1 MAIRKEKYVDIVSK
15 NGGASVASRRSM
27 TARVFTSSAALG
39 FSRIVEFSSADEVMD
54 FFGASSK
61 EYQFAVRYF
70 AHVSKSA
77 TRPPKISFAGWG
89 RTNAKEV
96 RRYHVSINSASMTD
110 GGVVAVSEDGETTLF
125 NTIHDCLE
133 RLGSGVE
140 VDVTLN
146 TDIVYISAMTARDD
160 AHIASLQKAT
170 GLLSFT
176 QIPLPTLQNGET
188 VPEGF
193 DEDSVQNLV
202 PSKYIFAVHV
212 RKGQTVRFDLNGHLF
227 GGDTCCFLNFG
238 TLTLSDSV
246 GTGRAFTTNL
256 NRYVYRMEDDGKLN
270 EEAKKHYSADHDKW
284 ATCNVVQNHGR
295 CEIVGGWYGTAKCD
309 LTERLNETTWGSA
322 VSCHANSVTTI
333 NGGYFTGVTFG
344 QQAKKVAAD
353 TRDKTILWN
362 HIYEPDYWPYS
373 TVIKLYKNAQV
384 LFNGGVVFGLYNA
397 AVELQWHDCHGMTPD
412 HPYMEVKG
420 GAFYFG
426 YPNSDTYYP
435 VTVDTAQTGFEYST
449 FSRLFIFG
457 YIYNYGYTCIPPGDD
472 SNITDIGRGI
482 CVIDGAKVFNKVS
495 RYTEDGEEGENIK
508 YLKRVCDDYEWA
520 CARFSGDI
528 FVKSAECNFVYASE
542 FDSPIRSESEI
553 EEYSR
558 IARRIAEGETSDEK
572 ETPVVAMSRVDAL
585 NDDFGSFCFVEKLTP
600 NEMREVA
607 LWNAAKNFKYLY
619 SIPVTPED
627 CKKTL
632 FTVRDLSGTVFT
644 LDKFDA
650 LAEYMP
656 MALFAATR
664 YDRVNAT
671 KVFMYQQFD
680 GETPSVVTSQDA
692 DLYDAFDI
700 DGLGTCLPVNYLG
713 AMQQAGALI
722 PFYQD
727 GYNADGL
734 DTACYC
740 NEVWLKDAISVEL
753 LNTFIAV
760 EKMPANDVGEAMCR
774 QAIATVVGEGILN
787 GTVEPHKELDNVQM
801 TYIDQTSGEAGAWQ
815 EVRDLGYWLKVTVKH
830 RTLKGKRVQYY
841 ADYVLIYSKGDAI
854 RKVEG
859 SDILI

>member
-1 MAIRKEKYVDIVSK
+1 MAIRKEKYVDITS
-15 NGGASVASRRSM
+15 NLGGDSVASRRSM

-39 FSRIVEFSSADEVMD
+39 FRRIVEFTSADDVMD

-61 EYQFAVRYF
+61 EYQFAVKYF
-70 AHVSKSA
+70 GHVSKST
-77 TRPPKISFAGWG
+77 TRPSKISYAGWG
-89 RTNAKEV
+89 RVENSDV
-96 RRYHVSINSASMTD
+96 RRYTVSINSASMTD
-110 GGVVAVSEDGETTLF
+110 GGVVAVSESGETSLY

-133 RLGSGVE
+133 CLGAGVE

-146 TDIVYISAMTARDD
+146 TDVVYISAMTARN
-160 AHIASLQKAT
+160 APHIASLQKAT
-170 GLLSFT
+170 GLRAFT
-176 QIPLPTLQNGET
+176 QIPRPTQNGQT

-212 RKGQTVRFDLNGHLF
+212 RKGQTVRFNLNGHIF

-256 NRYVYRMEDDGKLN
+256 NRYVYRMEDDGVTVSQGK
-270 EEAKKHYSADHDKW
+270 EHYSADHDQW

-295 CEIVGGWYGTAKCD
+295 CEIVGGWYGTAKCQ
-309 LTERLNETTWGSA
+309 LNETLNETTWGSA

-344 QQAKKVAAD
+344 QMAKKVAED
-353 TRDKTILWN
+353 TGEETFLWN
-362 HIYEPDYWPYS
+362 HIYKPDYWPYS

-384 LFNGGVVFGLYNA
+384 LFNGGVVYGLYNA
-397 AVELQWHDCHGMTPD
+397 AVEFQWHNCNGMTPD
-412 HPYMEVKG
+412 YPYMEVNG
-420 GAFYFG
+420 GSFYFG
-426 YPNSDTYYP
+426 YPNGDTFYP
-435 VTVDTAQTGFEYST
+435 VTNDPSQTGFEYST
-449 FSRLFIFG
+449 FARLFIFG
-457 YIYNYGYTCIPPGDD
+457 YIKNYGYTCIPPGYD
-472 SNITDIGRGI
+472 SSVTNEGRGL
-482 CVIDGAKVFNKVS
+482 CVINNAKVYDKVS
-495 RYTEDGEEGENIK
+495 RYTADGEEGESVK
-508 YLKRVCDDYEWA
+508 YITRELSEYEWA

-528 FVKSAECNFVYASE
+528 YVKGADCNFVYTSE
-542 FDSPIRSESEI
+542 FNTPIRDESEI
-553 EEYSR
+553 DRYSR
-558 IARRIAEGETSDEK
+558 TVRRIAHDGDVKK
-572 ETPVVAMSRVDAL
+572 ETPLEAVSRVDAL
-585 NDDFGSFCFVEKLTP
+585 NDDFGSFCFIEKLTA
-600 NEMREVA
+600 EEIREVG
-607 LWNAAKNFKYLY
+607 LWNKAKNFKYLY

-627 CKKTL
+627 CLKTL
-632 FTVRDLSGTVFT
+632 FTVRDLSGVCYT

-650 LAEYMP
+650 SAEYMP
-656 MALFAATR
+656 MALFAATK
-664 YDRVNAT
+664 YDRANAT

-680 GETPSVVTSQDA
+680 GETPSVVTSQEA
-692 DLYDAFDI
+692 DKYDAFDI
-700 DGLGTCLPVNYLG
+700 DGLGTCIPVNYLG
-713 AMQQAGALI
+713 ATQQAGSLI

-774 QAIATVVGEGILN
+774 QAITAVLLEGIRN
-787 GTVEPHKELDNVQM
+787 GTVEPHKELDNVQR
-801 TYIDQTSGEAGAWQ
+801 TYVDQTAATEGAWQ
-815 EVRDLGYWLKVTVKH
+815 EVRDLGYWLNVVVKH
-830 RTLKGKRVQYY
+830 RTLKGKRVQHY
-841 ADYVLIYSKGDAI
+841 ADYVLVYSKGDAV